1 MATKKTTTQPKTVKQ
16 YLVIDN
22 DGDLLAYGTMDEIV
36 DTLNEYNDGD
46 DEDDEQHV
54 RQIEHRRDVD
64 VVVWFVVFLA
74 GTCHERLLPVQLI
87 DPREQLV
94 SVDVH
99 VGGKLFHP

>member
-46 DEDDEQHV
+46 DEYDELTFDQWINECTV
-54 RQIEHRRDVD
+54 YE
-64 VVVWFVVFLA
+64 L
-74 GTCHERLLPVQLI
+74 G
-87 DPREQLV
+87 
-94 SVDVH
+94 
-99 VGGKLFHP
+99 VGKKIKYTPAKYTF